1 MVAQLPL
8 RAAVPLFP
16 YDRWTS
22 VDAIIDAMSEADRL
36 GYFAVSFPEHFVMP
50 VTEGAAPISAV
61 WYDNFV
67 LGASI
72 AAATRDIRLMFNAC
86 VVPYRHPVELAK
98 LAATLDA
105 VSHGRLILV
114 AGTGWMRR
122 EFRMLGIPYEERG
135 PRTDDAIRAMKT
147 LWIEPQPSYQGAYF
161 SIPPVHFFPTCVQ
174 QPHVPIWIGGNGPR
188 PFRRAVELGDGWIP
202 LAGSLEGTVTSIGR
216 LGELLE
222 AAGRDP
228 ATFTFGFNLS
238 YGEPDPE
245 TKAASTHVAHGRQL
259 ADPVIPSAG
268 KTIDT
273 IGRLRSAGVNLLCL
287 QFAWRDPVEY
297 KERLDHF
304 KTEILSQL
312 QP

>member
-1 MVAQLPL
+1 MVAEPAV
-8 RAAVPLFP
+8 RTAVPLFP

-22 VDAIIDAMSEADRL
+22 ADAIIDAMSEADRL

-72 AAATRDIRLMFNAC
+72 AAATHDIRLMFNAC
-86 VVPYRHPVELAK
+86 VVPYRHPLELAK
-98 LAATLDA
+98 LAATLDV

-147 LWIEPQPSYQGAYF
+147 LWTEPQPSYQGAYF

-202 LAGSLEGTVTSIGR
+202 LAGSLEEVMNSIGR
-216 LGELLE
+216 LRELLE
-222 AAGRDP
+222 VAGRDP
-228 ATFTFGFNLS
+228 ASFTFGFTLPH
-238 YGEPDPE
+238 GERDPE
-245 TKAASTHVAHGRQL
+245 TRAASTHVAHGRRV
-259 ADPVIPSAG
+259 AEPVTPSASE
-268 KTIDT
+268 TVEV
-273 IGRLRSAGVNLLCL
+273 IGQLRSAGANLLCL
-287 QFAWRDPVEY
+287 QFAWRDPAEY
-297 KERLDHF
+297 KETLENF